1 MLEFNATFFVA
12 MFSFIV
18 FMMIMNSILYKPLT
32 KISEE
37 RENLISK
44 NYSDAKLTS
53 EKNECLKTQHETSL
67 EKSRN
72 LAKENFNKKIA
83 GYKEQKETMLE
94 NAKNLAKK
102 DLAIAQ
108 AELEGDEREA
118 KLLLK
123 AQLKDLANM
132 AASKV
137 LGFQTDIKDIDDEI
151 VNSCM
156 N

>member
-12 MFSFIV
+12 MFSFII
-18 FMMIMNSILYKPLT
+18 FMIMMNSILYKPLS
-32 KISEE
+32 KIVADREE
-37 RENLISK
+37 LISK
-44 NYSDAKLTS
+44 NYSDAQITT
-53 EKNECLKTQHETSL
+53 EKNESLKSQQELHI
-67 EKSRN
+67 EKSKS
-72 LAKENFNKKIA
+72 LARDGFNKKVSA
-83 GYKEQKETMLE
+83 YKAQKETILE
-94 NAKNLAKK
+94 NAKALAKK

-123 AQLKDLANM
+123 AQMTELANM
-132 AASKV
+132 VASKV
-137 LGFQTDIKDIDDEI
+137 LGYQTEIKEIDEDI